1 MKIFFPV
8 PVVIRIILYAALL
21 YGLAEAIRFD
31 AVNPWEDG
39 YYGEISRTEIS
50 QEIILLVLSLFF
62 LFLGYRHRPVQP
74 ASNLVSMLMLMSF
87 IREFNFIISWWIYPV
102 LVILLISA
110 GLIIRDWKKMKEAS
124 AAFFSQPA
132 SAWFLS
138 GLLIT
143 FIFSRL
149 MGRSKFWLLLYE
161 EDNYRMAKAATEE
174 GIELL
179 GDGLMLIAAV
189 EFALALWKRN
199 NIDAR

>member
-1 MKIFFPV
+1 
-8 PVVIRIILYAALL
+8 
-21 YGLAEAIRFD
+21 
-31 AVNPWEDG
+31 
-39 YYGEISRTEIS
+39 
-50 QEIILLVLSLFF
+50 
-62 LFLGYRHRPVQP
+62 
-74 ASNLVSMLMLMSF
+74 MLMLMSF

-110 GLIIRDWKKMKEAS
+110 GLILRDWKKMKKAS
-124 AAFFSQPA
+124 VAFFSQPA

-149 MGRSKFWLLLYE
+149 MGRSKFWLLLYG

-199 NIDAR
+199 NIDAK